1 MRTVLL
7 AWLMMT
13 MGSALAADLPVDNVG
28 KTLTL
33 PQPYPA
39 HWVWV
44 QDIAFEHM
52 LDGKMI
58 LVDPRA
64 ATLREQFKG
73 MFNSSN
79 IAAFAQSA
87 TRPEV
92 YVAET
97 FYERGNRG
105 ARTDVVTVY
114 DKPNLRPIAEIPLT
128 GNKRASVMPG
138 RHALALSGDE
148 SLLMA
153 YFFTPAT
160 SVGVMDVAKRTL
172 VNEVTLP
179 GCAQVYPTG
188 KRGFSSLCAN
198 GSMVS
203 FQLDAAGKVAS
214 THVIERFFDVDQD
227 ALFEKPVIVNG
238 MGYFPTFTGNMQEI
252 NLSGEYAVLGARWN
266 LVPETERQQNW
277 RPGGAMLTS
286 ADDAGR
292 LYLIMHP
299 DGKEGTH
306 KDGGPEVW
314 VFDVVKQTRLQR
326 ITLKTWGVS
335 IEATRGP
342 DPLLLVTNADM
353 NIDVYEAKTGKHQRT
368 LAHFGQ
374 ETPIIMHAVR

>member
-1 MRTVLL
+1 MRNILM
-7 AWLMMT
+7 AWLVMT
-13 MGSALAADLPVDNVG
+13 MGSALAADLPVDTVG

-44 QDIAFEHM
+44 QDIAFDHM

-58 LVDPRA
+58 LIDPRA

-105 ARTDVVTVY
+105 ARTDVITVY
-114 DKPNLRPIAEIPLT
+114 DKPNLRPIAEIPLS

-138 RHALALSGDE
+138 RHALAMSGDE
-148 SLLMA
+148 SLLFA

-160 SVGVMDVAKRTL
+160 SIGVIDVAKRSL

-179 GCAQVYPTG
+179 GCAQAYPTG

-203 FQLDAAGKVAS
+203 FQLDAAGKQAG
-214 THVIERFFDVDQD
+214 THVLESFFDVDQD

-238 MGYFPTFTGNMQEI
+238 MGYFPTFTGNLQEI
-252 NLSGEYAVLGARWN
+252 DLRGDHAVLGARWN
-266 LVPETERQQNW
+266 LVPEAERKQNW

-299 DGKEGTH
+299 NGKEGSH
-306 KDGGPEVW
+306 KDGGPDVW
-314 VFDVVKQTRLQR
+314 VFDVAKQARLQR

-342 DPLLLVTNADM
+342 DPLLLVTNAEM
-353 NIDVYEAKTGKHQRT
+353 NIDVYETKTGKHQRT
-368 LAHFGQ
+368 LTHFGQ
-374 ETPIIMHAVR
+374 ETPIILHAAR

>member
-1 MRTVLL
+1 MRAVLV
-7 AWLMMT
+7 AWLGLIT
-13 MGSALAADLPVDNVG
+13 GGALAADLPVDKVG
-28 KTLTL
+28 TVLTL

-39 HWVWV
+39 HWIWV

-64 ATLREQFKG
+64 TTLREQFKG

-79 IAAFAQSA
+79 IAAFAQST

-97 FYERGNRG
+97 FYSRGNRG
-105 ARTDVVTVY
+105 QRSDVITVY

-128 GNKRASVMPG
+128 GNKRASAMPG
-138 RHALALSGDE
+138 RHALAMSGDE
-148 SLLMA
+148 SLLFA

-160 SVGVMDVAKRTL
+160 SIGIIDVARRAL
-172 VNEVTLP
+172 VNEVSLP
-179 GCAQVYPTG
+179 SCAMAYPTG

-203 FQLDAAGKVAS
+203 FQLDAAGKVAN
-214 THVIERFFDVDQD
+214 TKVLDPFFDVDAD
-227 ALFEKPVIVNG
+227 ALFEKPVIANG
-238 MGYFPTFTGNMQEI
+238 MGYFPTFNGNLQVI
-252 NLSGEYAVLGARWN
+252 DLRGDHAVLGARWN
-266 LVPETERQQNW
+266 LVPEAERKQNW
-277 RPGGAMLTS
+277 RPGGAMLTG
-286 ADDAGR
+286 ADDAGH

-314 VFDVVKQTRLQR
+314 VFDVAKQTRLQR
-326 ITLKTWGVS
+326 ITLKTWGLS
-335 IEATRGP
+335 IEATGGP
-342 DPLLLVTNADM
+342 EPLLLVTNAEM
-353 NIDVYEAKTGKHQRT
+353 NIDVYDARTGKHQRT

-374 ETPIIMHAVR
+374 ETPLIMHAAR

>member
-1 MRTVLL
+1 MRKILM
-7 AWLMMT
+7 AWLVAT
-13 MGSALAADLPVDNVG
+13 MGSALAADLPIDKVG
-28 KTLTL
+28 TTLTL

-44 QDIAFEHM
+44 QDIAFDHM
-52 LDGKMI
+52 LDGKLI

-105 ARTDVVTVY
+105 ARSDVVTVY

-128 GNKRASVMPG
+128 GNKRASAMPG
-138 RHALALSGDE
+138 RHALAISGDE

-153 YFFTPAT
+153 YYFNLAT
-160 SVGVMDVAKRTL
+160 SVGIIDVAKRAQ
-172 VNEVTLP
+172 VNEVPLP
-179 GCAQVYPTG
+179 GCAMVYPTG

-214 THVIERFFDVDQD
+214 TRVIDPFFDVDQD

-238 MGYFPTFTGNMQEI
+238 VGYFPTFTGNLQEI
-252 NLSGEYAVLGARWN
+252 DLRGDHAVLGARWN
-266 LVPETERQQNW
+266 LVPEAERKQNW
-277 RPGGAMLTS
+277 RPGGTMLAS

-299 DGKEGTH
+299 DGKEGSH

-314 VFDVVKQTRLQR
+314 MFDVGKQTRLQR
-326 ITLKTWGVS
+326 FVLKTWGVS
-335 IEATRGP
+335 IEVTRGP
-342 DPLLLVTNADM
+342 EPLLLVTNAEM
-353 NIDVYEAKTGKHQRT
+353 NLDVYDTKTGKHQRT

-374 ETPIIMHAVR
+374 ESPVILHAAR

>member
-1 MRTVLL
+1 MRAVLV
-7 AWLMMT
+7 AWLGLIT
-13 MGSALAADLPVDNVG
+13 GGALAADLPVDKVG
-28 KTLTL
+28 TVLTL

-64 ATLREQFKG
+64 TTLREQFKG

-79 IAAFAQSA
+79 IAAFAQST

-97 FYERGNRG
+97 FYSRGNRG
-105 ARTDVVTVY
+105 QRSDVITVY

-128 GNKRASVMPG
+128 GNKRASAMPG
-138 RHALALSGDE
+138 RHALAMSGDE
-148 SLLMA
+148 SLLFA

-160 SVGVMDVAKRTL
+160 SIGIIDVARRAL
-172 VNEVTLP
+172 VNEVSLP
-179 GCAQVYPTG
+179 SCAMAYPTG

-203 FQLDAAGKVAS
+203 FQLDAAGKVAN
-214 THVIERFFDVDQD
+214 TKVLDPFFDVDAD
-227 ALFEKPVIVNG
+227 ALFEKPVIANG
-238 MGYFPTFTGNMQEI
+238 MGYFPTFNGNLQVI
-252 NLSGEYAVLGARWN
+252 DLRGDHAVLGARWN
-266 LVPETERQQNW
+266 LVPEAERKQNW
-277 RPGGAMLTS
+277 RPGGAMLTG
-286 ADDAGR
+286 ADDAGH

-314 VFDVVKQTRLQR
+314 VFDVAKQTRLQR
-326 ITLKTWGVS
+326 ITLKTWGLS
-335 IEATRGP
+335 IEATGGP
-342 DPLLLVTNADM
+342 EPLLLVTNAEM
-353 NIDVYEAKTGKHQRT
+353 NIDVYDARTGKHQRT

-374 ETPIIMHAVR
+374 ETPLIMHAAR